1 MRRDTFFNQIIC
13 LTNNIKIM
21 AKKLTPEDKL
31 MKAIWGTKYKTE
43 AELEKEIFDVIDE
56 SYNKQTGLE
65 IHIPKPE

>member
-1 MRRDTFFNQIIC
+1 
-13 LTNNIKIM
+13 M